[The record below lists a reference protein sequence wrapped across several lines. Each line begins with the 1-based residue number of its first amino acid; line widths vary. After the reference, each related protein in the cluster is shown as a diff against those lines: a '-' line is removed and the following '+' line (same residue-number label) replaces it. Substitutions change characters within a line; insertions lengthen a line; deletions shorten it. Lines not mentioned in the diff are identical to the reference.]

1 MRRSAL
7 FVAMMMMF
15 VPPGA
20 SATTRPLIVTQ
31 QDHSLVDSD
40 DCSTFYTQNTTSFS
54 GSASSEEQRRISL
67 SGVDLLHVRT
77 RNAGGVSVRGW
88 DHPFARLT
96 VCKYA
101 AALDDSQAARTL
113 EGVAVAV
120 RPGEISVEGPE
131 MSKTQTWWVHMI
143 LRVPKSANLDVA
155 AANGGIAVRN
165 MNGSVTARATNG
177 GISLASCT
185 GDNHVQTENGG
196 ISLDK
201 ISGRIDATTENGPI
215 SIKLRDEPIPA
226 LEARTEDEIVC
237 KLKACSDAWTTDRVQ
252 SSAIARKRLRIGSTS
267 PQIRLT
273 SNSAPI
279 LIEQVR

>member
-1 MRRSAL
+1 MRWSAL
-7 FVAMMMMF
+7 LGAILICVA
-15 VPPGA
+15 PAASA

-40 DCSTFYTQNTTSFS
+40 DCSTFYTQNTTSLP
-54 GSASSEEQRRISL
+54 GAASSQELRRISL
-67 SGVDLLHVRT
+67 TGVDLLHVRT

-101 AALDDSQAARTL
+101 AALTDPQAAREL
-113 EGVAVAV
+113 DDVAVAV
-120 RPGEISVEGPE
+120 RPGEINVEGPE
-131 MSKTQTWWVHMI
+131 MNTTRTWWVHMI
-143 LRVPKSANLDVA
+143 LRVPRKANLDVA

-165 MNGSVTARATNG
+165 MNGSITAHATNG

-185 GDNHVQTENGG
+185 GDNHIVTENGG

-201 ISGRIDATTENGPI
+201 LSGHVDATTQNGPI
-215 SIKLRDEPIPA
+215 SIRFRDDPIPA

-237 KLKACSDAWTTDRVQ
+237 KLKACSDAWTIDHVPGN
-252 SSAIARKRLRIGSTS
+252 ALARKRLRIGSAS
-267 PQIRLT
+267 PQIRLI

-279 LIEQVR
+279 LIE